1 MWHEL
6 LTGSRYAAN
15 TSHVVYLYSKTWVVR
30 SVKMDNPNNLCVKCN
45 KEVRQRQQTIECESC
60 MRWQHRVC
68 GTGISQDMYR
78 RVTKGLEQLSWS
90 CEPCSSI
97 DMQVNST
104 ALENSARLASL
115 EWSSITDEI
124 VEDMVEEET
133 RTGEEMED
141 FSKTTYIVEPA
152 TPISMDDST
161 VTIDSPVGQI
171 LPERTFEI
179 PNRDFEHP
187 PQIRDQ

>member
-1 MWHEL
+1 
-6 LTGSRYAAN
+6 
-15 TSHVVYLYSKTWVVR
+15 
-30 SVKMDNPNNLCVKCN
+30 MDNPNNLCVKCN
-45 KEVRQRQQTIECESC
+45 KEVRQLQQALECESC

-78 RVTKGLEQLSWS
+78 RVMKGLEQLSWS
-90 CEPCSSI
+90 CELCSSI

-104 ALENSARLASL
+104 ALKESARLASL
-115 EWSSITDEI
+115 EWSSIKDEI

-133 RTGEEMED
+133 RTEEEMEE
-141 FSKTTYIVEPA
+141 FSNATYIVEPV
-152 TPISMDDST
+152 TPIFMDDST
-161 VTIDSPVGQI
+161 VTIDAPVGQI
-171 LPERTFEI
+171 LPERTFDI